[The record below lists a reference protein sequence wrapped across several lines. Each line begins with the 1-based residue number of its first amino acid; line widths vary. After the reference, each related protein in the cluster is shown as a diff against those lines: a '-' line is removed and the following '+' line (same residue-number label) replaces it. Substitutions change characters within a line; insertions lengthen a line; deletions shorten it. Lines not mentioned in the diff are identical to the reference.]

1 MSKFDE
7 FMEFLEAALGDP
19 ETREAFIQYVHELT
33 PQEQAEILAEAE
45 QRDPKGSLEWSQIL
59 DLAEDEDGD
68 VQDLS
73 GGELN

>member
-19 ETREAFIQYVHELT
+19 ETREAFIQYVHDLT

-45 QRDPKGSLEWSQIL
+45 QRDPQGSLEWSQIL
-59 DLAEDEDGD
+59 DLAEDDD
-68 VQDLS
+68 IQDLS
-73 GGELN
+73 SDQVN

>member
-19 ETREAFIQYVHELT
+19 ETREAFIQYVHDLT
-33 PQEQAEILAEAE
+33 PEEQAEILAEADK
-45 QRDPKGSLEWSQIL
+45 RDPQASRQWSQIL
-59 DLAEDEDGD
+59 DLAEDED

-73 GGELN
+73 NDKIN